1 MQAETW
7 HWAFQLLHLK
17 TLHHSGE
24 TKDLIQRNMQYF
36 QLIPKPSN
44 KNTQKAMMTKEG
56 IVKVL

>member
-1 MQAETW
+1 
-7 HWAFQLLHLK
+7 
-17 TLHHSGE
+17 
-24 TKDLIQRNMQYF
+24 MQYF